1 MKTPLPE
8 KIETESGTQW
18 VESSLPYKINQL
30 IDRVAEL
37 TKIVEGSYQ
46 REDEEINMPGFE
58 GTRENLDKISIN

>member
-1 MKTPLPE
+1 METPLPE
-8 KIETESGTQW
+8 KIEAESGTRW

-46 REDEEINMPGFE
+46 REEEINIPGFE
-58 GTRENLDKISIN
+58 GTREDLAKIKIN